1 MADPR
6 PKCNLLP
13 FTNKFF
19 ASSASRSSCSEHVQ
33 ALRDEVKAEPLKG
46 MFRGPWGLE
55 EGFLNLRPTLV
66 RSPSCSL
73 TR

>member
-1 MADPR
+1 MLGTLSPVGSFARIPSMADPR

-33 ALRDEVKAEPLKG
+33 ALRDEVKAEALKG
-46 MFRGPWGLE
+46 MFRGPWGSR
-55 EGFLNLRPTLV
+55 G
-66 RSPSCSL
+66 S
-73 TR
+73 